1 MAASKR
7 QYGSYVFHTENYYGP
22 DISKTMSKG
31 FFRSSDTTAMEI
43 TKRRWM

>member
-22 DISKTMSKG
+22 DISKTMLKG